1 VNAASAVF
9 SVDGAP
15 RLQIKCEGVEKM
27 KSILITAGLAVAG
40 LMGATNME
48 ARTAEC
54 VTVKI
59 PFSFTAGNRVLPA
72 GTYKVEML
80 TKGQPDVDEMEVIA
94 LRGVDTRSYT
104 AIVTRLGKSEA
115 KAPVMAFA
123 QRGGVA
129 VLAEVR
135 ANGRSFALA
144 SSETEY
150 AGNAPGTR
158 FETASKP
165 AIVPVAV
172 TISQE

>member
-1 VNAASAVF
+1 
-9 SVDGAP
+9 
-15 RLQIKCEGVEKM
+15 M
-27 KSILITAGLAVAG
+27 KKTLIVAGLAVAG
-40 LMGATNME
+40 LMGATNTE
-48 ARTAEC
+48 ARAAEY

-72 GTYKVEML
+72 GTYKIEML
-80 TKGQPDVDEMEVIA
+80 TKGQPGVDEMEVIA

-104 AIVTRLGKSEA
+104 AIVTRLGESEA
-115 KAPVMAFA
+115 KAPAMSFA

-144 SSETEY
+144 SPEAEY

-158 FETASKP
+158 YERISEP
-165 AIVPVAV
+165 AIVPVAGA
-172 TISQE
+172 IGQE